1 MCFLGVP
8 LPKVC
13 FVGVKEQLISDSE
26 GFAMMYD
33 EWEDKSE
40 KNQEHFLFFIVYSTF
55 VFQHLR
61 QMDRQYNVQR
71 FLMNI

>member
-1 MCFLGVP
+1 
-8 LPKVC
+8 
-13 FVGVKEQLISDSE
+13 VKEQLISDSE

-40 KNQEHFLFFIVYSTF
+40 KKQEHFLFFIVYSTF

-61 QMDRQYNVQR
+61 QMDRQ
-71 FLMNI
+71 